1 MLRGKAMTHD
11 QDMEYTKAPAAN
23 LATAAGLWKL
33 TKWTSLGVA
42 LVLAIMAATLV

>member
-1 MLRGKAMTHD
+1 MTHE

-33 TKWTSLGVA
+33 TKWISVGVA
-42 LVLAIMAATLV
+42 LLLAIMAATLV